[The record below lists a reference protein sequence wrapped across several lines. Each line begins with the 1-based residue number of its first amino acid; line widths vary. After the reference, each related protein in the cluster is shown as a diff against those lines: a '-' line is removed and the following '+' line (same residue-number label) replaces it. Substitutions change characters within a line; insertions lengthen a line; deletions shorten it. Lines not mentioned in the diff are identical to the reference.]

1 MRGWRYGN
9 RKKERE
15 GTKSSVFLCSC
26 IQSSMAPLQHFTGLA
41 VPETDPPLPP
51 SLRLSSHLPPLPP
64 VISPPLAPVIP
75 PPAPLTAHP
84 FFPPVP
90 ILSFLSFNFSSADPH
105 PPLLILNV
113 LFFSLQCNILS
124 CFAFLLYTHPR
135 SPCPVAG
142 V

>member
-1 MRGWRYGN
+1 MEIEKRRGKGLRAQCF
-9 RKKERE
+9 
-15 GTKSSVFLCSC
+15 SVAVFRAVWHHCS
-26 IQSSMAPLQHFTGLA
+26 ISLA
-41 VPETDPPLPP
+41 WPSQKQILHSLP
-51 SLRLSSHLPPLPP
+51 LSSHLPPLPP